1 MKSNYPEI
9 DRERI
14 EQMQEAYDAA
24 CREQMRLAYDEFIG
38 LANEIMEAASEFVN
52 TLIRLIRKFGENLGR
67 MLFRQQL
74 IEWRV
79 PKRWADVISNRL
91 YWKCTNYFGY
101 RWLSIFCRRCLCT
114 ET

>member
-9 DRERI
+9 DRERL

-38 LANEIMEAASEFVN
+38 LANELMEAVGEFVN
-52 TLIRLIRKFGENLGR
+52 TAIGLIRKFGEYLGR
-67 MLFRQQL
+67 LLFRQQL

-79 PKRWADVISNRL
+79 PKRWADIISNRL
-91 YWKCTNYFGY
+91 YWKWSLRFGY
-101 RWLSIFCRRCLCT
+101 RWLSNRSNLCT